1 MIGWNTKT
9 KAEGAKR
16 RAGFSLMELIVSIAI
31 LAILAGT
38 LVPVVANKLAAARDA
53 RRMSDV
59 KTVVDA
65 IEGYLADKI
74 SLPNGDAETGT
85 GGYDTTL
92 DATFL
97 STLLTNGYLREP
109 VRDPKN
115 DSTYHYSYQHYASGT
130 SGFTSDFYVLGITA
144 FETSGYTNQKG
155 YWKGTDHDWT
165 NDFAYVTGGVSH

>member
-1 MIGWNTKT
+1 MNESEQGTRSP
-9 KAEGAKR
+9 GARR

-53 RRMSDV
+53 RRLSDV

-65 IEGYLADKI
+65 VEGHLVDKG
-74 SLPNGDAETGT
+74 SLPNGDAESGT

-92 DATFL
+92 DSTFL
-97 STLLTNGYLREP
+97 TALLTSGHLREP
-109 VRDPKN
+109 LRDPTN
-115 DSTYHYSYQHYASGT
+115 DATYHYRFQHYATGT
-130 SGFTSDFYVLGITA
+130 SGFASDFYVVGIMN
-144 FETSGYTNQKG
+144 FETSGYANQRG